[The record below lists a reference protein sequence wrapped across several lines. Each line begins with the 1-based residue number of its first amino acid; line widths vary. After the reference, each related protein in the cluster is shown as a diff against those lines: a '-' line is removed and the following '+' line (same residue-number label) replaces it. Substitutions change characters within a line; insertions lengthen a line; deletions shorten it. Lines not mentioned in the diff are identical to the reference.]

1 MKKNT
6 NPCVDLKTVMQNDAQ
21 LIIGHCYRG
30 MLSRTGEE
38 SYLFEE
44 TISERT
50 TRHNPK
56 LYKGKYVSLI
66 HMQNGRY
73 GVYMRTIDPSVTI
86 DRKELAF
93 KVYSELMEALEVI
106 EN

>member
-1 MKKNT
+1 MKKNL
-6 NPCVDLKTVMQNDAQ
+6 NICVDLKTVMQSETH
-21 LIIGHCYRG
+21 LTIGHCYRG
-30 MLSRTGEE
+30 MLSRTGEDKF
-38 SYLFEE
+38 LFEE
-44 TISERT
+44 TVSERT
-50 TRHNPK
+50 IRHNPK